1 MDEINPNELFGRQR
15 FMAQIDLGGLPFSRF
30 AQTID
35 LLAAEV
41 TPGVRHETAQRKN
54 TIKTNKKV
62 KGI

>member
-15 FMAQIDLGGLPFSRF
+15 FMAQIDLGGLLFSRF

-41 TPGVRHETAQRKN
+41 APVVRHETAQRKN